1 MNPLRLLAIRVGR
14 LGWLPRFLPQI
25 VRVDLFVRRLSAG
38 RISLLTFAGLPEV
51 FLTVAGRRSGLP
63 RTTPLLCAVHEGG
76 WVVAGSNWGQ
86 PKPPAWVFNLAA
98 AETAT
103 VEYRGR
109 TYTVVPRRA
118 EGEERA
124 ELWRVLN
131 ATWPNYERYA
141 ERVDREIQVFRLTP
155 VG

>member
-14 LGWLPRFLPQI
+14 ISWFPRFLPQI
-25 VRVDLFVRRLSAG
+25 VRLDLLVRRLTAG
-38 RISLLTFAGLPEV
+38 RISLLTFAGLPEL
-51 FLTVAGRRSGLP
+51 FLTVPGRRSGLP
-63 RTTPLLCAVHEGG
+63 RTTPLLCAPHEGG

-103 VEYRGR
+103 VEYKGR
-109 TYTVVPRRA
+109 EHVVVPRKV

-155 VG
+155 VD